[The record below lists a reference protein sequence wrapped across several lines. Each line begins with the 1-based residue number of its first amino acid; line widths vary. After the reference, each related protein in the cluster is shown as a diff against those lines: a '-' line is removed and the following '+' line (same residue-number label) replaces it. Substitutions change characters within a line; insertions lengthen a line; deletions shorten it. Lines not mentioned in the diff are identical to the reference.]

1 MRPMTDSAA
10 VQHDLDGDVAVIRFD
25 DGKANA
31 LTHEALDALIA
42 SLTQAATESKAAAII
57 GRPGRFS
64 AGFDLKV
71 MTAGPGE
78 ARDLLHRGADLFFA
92 IYESPIPV
100 VLGCSG
106 HALAGG
112 SILLMCADWR
122 VGAAGDFKIGLNEVS
137 IGMPV
142 PRFAVEIARDRL
154 SKRHFTAAVNHA
166 RIFDPLTAID
176 AGYLD
181 EVVEPGELE
190 PRTIAHAAHLAATV
204 HPTAF
209 RATRANCRA
218 GALDAMRAGLSADM
232 ALFGVSS

>member
-1 MRPMTDSAA
+1 MSDSAA
-10 VQHDLDGDVAVIRFD
+10 VQYALDGDVAVIHLD

-31 LTHEALDALIA
+31 LTHEVLDALLA
-42 SLTQAATESKAAAII
+42 SLARAAQEAKAVAIV

-71 MTAGPGE
+71 MTAGPTE
-78 ARDLLHRGADLFFA
+78 ARDLLTKGADLYFA
-92 IYESPIPV
+92 IYEAPIPV
-100 VLGCSG
+100 VLGCTG

-122 VGAAGDFKIGLNEVS
+122 IGAAGDFKIGLNEVA

-142 PRFAVEIARDRL
+142 PKFAVEIARDRL
-154 SKRHFTAAVNHA
+154 SKRHFTSGVNHA
-166 RIFDPLTAID
+166 RIFDPATAVD

-181 EVVEPGELE
+181 EVVDADALE
-190 PRTIAHAAHLAATV
+190 ERTLAHAAQLAATL

-209 RATRANCRA
+209 RATRVNCRSA
-218 GALDAMRAGLSADM
+218 ALDAMRAGLAADM